1 MGFFSKLWKG
11 IKKVTKKIFKPI
23 KSVFKAVGKFM
34 NKIGIVGQIA
44 MSFILPGI
52 GSVLAQTFGKAVS
65 ALAGGALG
73 SVGKA
78 AGWVLGK
85 AGTFAK
91 TIGQGFKTV
100 TSAVTD
106 FIGTTGKYVGNKLG
120 ITNFEGVNTL
130 SQAFGKEGWGGRLSD
145 SISKL
150 GEQASNFWQ
159 SDLESFADRGI
170 MTVGEKTT
178 ADLAKSTMAGKGPL
192 KAEEISKAVDP
203 LDPKSAYQTNMESGF
218 ELKELERFPQAK
230 TYERGIVPDISGYTQ
245 EELEKSGYFKIQK
258 EKAVRKGIVDS
269 TLSSE
274 TASAQQ
280 SLLSKGFEKL
290 TGEKTLGEFVKA
302 APSKVF
308 DYSIE
313 EAKGLGISKLK
324 SAAGFGPEEYEAG
337 PSWGGYSPQMR
348 SQLSEAAQMGLQP
361 VMQDAYADH
370 VTNSILNTNPQ
381 GIYGGANNYAD
392 YFKRMAV
399 FQNQGI

>member
-11 IKKVTKKIFKPI
+11 IKKVAKKVFMPI
-23 KSVFKAVGKFM
+23 KSVFKQVGKFM

-78 AGWVLGK
+78 AGWILGK

-106 FIGTTGKYVGNKLG
+106 FIGTTGKYVGGKLG
-120 ITNFEGVNTL
+120 IPGMDKMTL
-130 SQAFGKEGWGGRLSD
+130 GEAFGKEGWGGRLSD

-150 GEQASNFWQ
+150 GAEASNFWQ

-170 MTVGEKTT
+170 MTVGEKTA
-178 ADLAKSTMAGKGPL
+178 ADLAAFGNTKAVEGTAVQSAAPVTDPITGELKSGFMEQAQTSLDL
-192 KAEEISKAVDP
+192 KKFNELPGEISQDVLSTEVDSAKQSLFSKGLEKITGEKSIEDVFKTAPGKAKAYAVD
-203 LDPKSAYQTNMESGF
+203 
-218 ELKELERFPQAK
+218 
-230 TYERGIVPDISGYTQ
+230 
-245 EELEKSGYFKIQK
+245 
-258 EKAVRKGIVDS
+258 
-269 TLSSE
+269 
-274 TASAQQ
+274 
-280 SLLSKGFEKL
+280 SLLSAPGDLVK
-290 TGEKTLGEFVKA
+290 GEFK
-302 APSKVF
+302 
-308 DYSIE
+308 
-313 EAKGLGISKLK
+313 KGLSK
-324 SAAGFGPEEYEAG
+324 AIGFGPEKYEQG
-337 PSWGGYSPQMR
+337 LSWGGYSPQMR

-361 VMQDAYADH
+361 IMQDAYADY
-370 VTNSILNTNPQ
+370 VTSSSLNTNPQ

-399 FQNQGI
+399 FQGQGG

>member
-1 MGFFSKLWKG
+1 MGFFSRLWKG
-11 IKKVTKKIFKPI
+11 IKKVAKTVFKPI

-52 GSVLAQTFGKAVS
+52 GGILAQTFGKAVS

-78 AGWVLGK
+78 AGWILGK

-106 FIGTTGKYVGNKLG
+106 FIGTTGKYVGGKLG
-120 ITNFEGVNTL
+120 IPGMDKMTL
-130 SQAFGKEGWGGRLSD
+130 GEAFGKEGWGGRLSD

-150 GEQASNFWQ
+150 GAEASNFWQ

-170 MTVGEKTT
+170 MTVGEKTA
-178 ADLAKSTMAGKGPL
+178 ADLAAFGNTKAVEGAAVQSAAPVTDPITGELKSGFMEQAQTSLDL
-192 KAEEISKAVDP
+192 KKFNELPGEISQDVLSTEVDSAKQSLFSKGLEKITGEKSIEDVFKTAPGKAKAYAVD
-203 LDPKSAYQTNMESGF
+203 
-218 ELKELERFPQAK
+218 
-230 TYERGIVPDISGYTQ
+230 
-245 EELEKSGYFKIQK
+245 
-258 EKAVRKGIVDS
+258 
-269 TLSSE
+269 
-274 TASAQQ
+274 
-280 SLLSKGFEKL
+280 SLLSAPGDLVK
-290 TGEKTLGEFVKA
+290 GEFK
-302 APSKVF
+302 
-308 DYSIE
+308 
-313 EAKGLGISKLK
+313 KGLSK
-324 SAAGFGPEEYEAG
+324 AIGFGPEKYEQG
-337 PSWGGYSPQMR
+337 LSWGGYSPQMR

-361 VMQDAYADH
+361 IMQDAYADY
-370 VTNSILNTNPQ
+370 VTSSSLNTNPQ

-399 FQNQGI
+399 FQGQGG

>member
-1 MGFFSKLWKG
+1 MGIFSKLWKG
-11 IKKVTKKIFKPI
+11 IKKVTKHIFKPI

-34 NKIGIVGQIA
+34 NKIGIIGQIA

-52 GSVLAQTFGKAVS
+52 GGVLAQTFGKAVS

-159 SDLESFADRGI
+159 SDLESFAKRGI
-170 MTVGEKTT
+170 SSSPQGTFNTPEV
-178 ADLAKSTMAGKGPL
+178 DLDKVKEVAPEMAESGT
-192 KAEEISKAVDP
+192 KAFGTQQNPNIGVVPDPAATKA
-203 LDPKSAYQTNMESGF
+203 AYQKSMDQ
-218 ELKELERFPQAK
+218 RFNIEIGDLTQAADPA
-230 TYERGIVPDISGYTQ
+230 GIGIDLDNVAKIGKI
-245 EELEKSGYFKIQK
+245 EK
-258 EKAVRKGIVDS
+258 
-269 TLSSE
+269 
-274 TASAQQ
+274 Q

-290 TGEKTLGEFVKA
+290 TGEKTLGEFVQA
-302 APSKVF
+302 APGKVF

-313 EAKGLGISKLK
+313 EAKSLGISKLK
-324 SAAGFGPEEYEAG
+324 SAAGYGPEEYEAG
-337 PSWGGYSPQMR
+337 SSWGGYSPQMR

-361 VMQDAYADH
+361 VMQDAYVDY
-370 VTNSILNTNPQ
+370 VSSSTLNTNPQ

>member
-52 GSVLAQTFGKAVS
+52 GGVLAQTFGKAVS

-106 FIGTTGKYVGNKLG
+106 FIGTTGKYVGGKLG
-120 ITNFEGVNTL
+120 IPGMDKMTL
-130 SQAFGKEGWGGRLSD
+130 GEAFGKEGWGGRLSD

-150 GEQASNFWQ
+150 GAEASNFWQ
-159 SDLESFADRGI
+159 SDLESFSKRGI
-170 MTVGEKTT
+170 SLSPQGTFNTPEV
-178 ADLAKSTMAGKGPL
+178 DLDRVKEVAPEMAESGT
-192 KAEEISKAVDP
+192 KAFGTQQNPNIGVVPDPAATKA
-203 LDPKSAYQTNMESGF
+203 AYQKSMDQRFNI
-218 ELKELERFPQAK
+218 ELGDLTQAA
-230 TYERGIVPDISGYTQ
+230 EPAGIGIDLDNVAKIGKI
-245 EELEKSGYFKIQK
+245 EK
-258 EKAVRKGIVDS
+258 
-269 TLSSE
+269 
-274 TASAQQ
+274 Q

-290 TGEKTLGEFVKA
+290 TGEATIGEFMQA
-302 APSKVF
+302 APGKVL
-308 DYSIE
+308 DYGIE
-313 EAKGLGISKLK
+313 EVKGLGISKLK

-337 PSWGGYSPQMR
+337 LSWGGYSPQMR

-361 VMQDAYADH
+361 VMQDAYAEH
-370 VTNSILNTNPQ
+370 VTSSVLNTNPQ

>member
-1 MGFFSKLWKG
+1 MGFFSRLWKG
-11 IKKVTKKIFKPI
+11 IKKVAKKVFKPI

-34 NKIGIVGQIA
+34 GKIGIVGQIA

-52 GSVLAQTFGKAVS
+52 GGVLAQTFGKAVS

-73 SVGKA
+73 TVGKA

-120 ITNFEGVNTL
+120 ITNFQGVDTL
-130 SQAFGKEGWGGRLSD
+130 GQAFGKEGWGGRLTD

-150 GEQASNFWQ
+150 GAEASNFWQ

-170 MTVGEKTT
+170 MTPDQKLA
-178 ADLAKSTMAGKGPL
+178 ADLSKSTMAGKGPL
-192 KAEEISKAVDP
+192 KAEEIAKGADP
-203 LDPKSAYQTNMESGF
+203 LDPESAYQTNMKSDF
-218 ELKELERFPQAK
+218 ELKELERLPQTK
-230 TYERGIVPDISGYTQ
+230 TYERGAVPDISGYTQ
-245 EELEKSGYFKIQK
+245 QELEESGYFKIQK
-258 EKAVRKGIVDS
+258 QKAARRGIVDS

-274 TASAQQ
+274 TASAKQ

-290 TGEKTLGEFVKA
+290 TGEATIGEFMQA
-302 APSKVF
+302 APGKVL
-308 DYSIE
+308 DYGIKE
-313 EAKGLGISKLK
+313 VKGLGISKLK
-324 SAAGFGPEEYEAG
+324 SAAGFGPEEYVQG

-361 VMQDAYADH
+361 VMQDAYADY
-370 VTNSILNTNPQ
+370 VTSSNLNTNPQ
-381 GIYGGANNYAD
+381 GIYGGANNYAA

-399 FQNQGI
+399 FQGQGG

>member
-11 IKKVTKKIFKPI
+11 IKKVAKKIFKPI

-78 AGWVLGK
+78 AGWILGK

-106 FIGTTGKYVGNKLG
+106 FIGTTGKYVGGKLG
-120 ITNFEGVNTL
+120 IPGMDKMTL
-130 SQAFGKEGWGGRLSD
+130 GEAFGKEGWGGRLSD

-150 GEQASNFWQ
+150 GAEASNFWQ
-159 SDLESFADRGI
+159 SDLESFAKRGI
-170 MTVGEKTT
+170 SSSPQGTFNTPEVDLDRVKEVAPEMAESGTKAFGTQQNPNVGIIPDQAATKAAYEKSMNQRFNIGELGDLTQATEPVGMGINLDNVAELGKTESKNWFSKGLEKVTGESSIEDVFKT
-178 ADLAKSTMAGKGPL
+178 APGKAKAY
-192 KAEEISKAVDP
+192 AVD
-203 LDPKSAYQTNMESGF
+203 
-218 ELKELERFPQAK
+218 
-230 TYERGIVPDISGYTQ
+230 
-245 EELEKSGYFKIQK
+245 
-258 EKAVRKGIVDS
+258 
-269 TLSSE
+269 
-274 TASAQQ
+274 
-280 SLLSKGFEKL
+280 SLLSAPGDLVK
-290 TGEKTLGEFVKA
+290 GEFK
-302 APSKVF
+302 
-308 DYSIE
+308 
-313 EAKGLGISKLK
+313 KGLSNVL
-324 SAAGFGPEEYEAG
+324 GFGPEEYVQG

-361 VMQDAYADH
+361 IMQDAYADY
-370 VTNSILNTNPQ
+370 VASSSLNTNPQ

-399 FQNQGI
+399 FQGQGG

>member
-1 MGFFSKLWKG
+1 MGFFSRLWKG
-11 IKKVTKKIFKPI
+11 IKKVAKTVFKPI

-52 GSVLAQTFGKAVS
+52 GGILAQTFGKAVS

-106 FIGTTGKYVGNKLG
+106 FIGTTGKFVGNKLG
-120 ITNFEGVNTL
+120 ITNFEGVDTL

-150 GEQASNFWQ
+150 GAEASNFWQ

-170 MTVGEKTT
+170 MTVGEKTA
-178 ADLAKSTMAGKGPL
+178 ADLAAFGNTKAVEGAAVQSAAPVTDPITGELKSGFMEQAQTSLDL
-192 KAEEISKAVDP
+192 KKFNELPGEISQDVLSTEVDSAKQSLFSKGLEKITGEKSIEDVFKTAPGKAKAYAVD
-203 LDPKSAYQTNMESGF
+203 
-218 ELKELERFPQAK
+218 
-230 TYERGIVPDISGYTQ
+230 
-245 EELEKSGYFKIQK
+245 
-258 EKAVRKGIVDS
+258 
-269 TLSSE
+269 
-274 TASAQQ
+274 
-280 SLLSKGFEKL
+280 SLLSAPGDLVK
-290 TGEKTLGEFVKA
+290 GEFK
-302 APSKVF
+302 
-308 DYSIE
+308 
-313 EAKGLGISKLK
+313 KGLSK
-324 SAAGFGPEEYEAG
+324 AIGFGPEKYEQG
-337 PSWGGYSPQMR
+337 LSWGGYSPQMR

-361 VMQDAYADH
+361 IMQDAYADY
-370 VTNSILNTNPQ
+370 VTSSSLNTNPQ

-399 FQNQGI
+399 FQGQGG

>member
-1 MGFFSKLWKG
+1 MGFFSRLWKG
-11 IKKVTKKIFKPI
+11 IKKVAKKIFKPI

-78 AGWVLGK
+78 AGWILGK

-106 FIGTTGKYVGNKLG
+106 FIGTTGKYVGGKLG
-120 ITNFEGVNTL
+120 IPGMDKMTL
-130 SQAFGKEGWGGRLSD
+130 GEAFGKEGWGGRLSD

-150 GEQASNFWQ
+150 GAEASNFWQ

-170 MTVGEKTT
+170 MTPDQKI
-178 ADLAKSTMAGKGPL
+178 ASDLSKSTMAGKGPL
-192 KAEEISKAVDP
+192 KAEEIAKAVDP
-203 LDPKSAYQTNMESGF
+203 LDPESAYQTKMESGF
-218 ELKELERFPQAK
+218 ELKELESFPQVE
-230 TYERGIVPDISGYTQ
+230 TYKRGTVPDISGYTQ
-245 EELEKSGYFKIQK
+245 EELEKGGYFNIQK
-258 EKAVRKGIVDS
+258 EKAISKGIVDS
-269 TLSSE
+269 TVSSE
-274 TASAQQ
+274 VSSAKQ

-290 TGEKTLGEFVKA
+290 TGEKTIGEFMQA
-302 APSKVF
+302 APGKVI
-308 DYSIE
+308 DYGIE
-313 EAKGLGISKLK
+313 EVKGLGVSKLK
-324 SAAGFGPEEYEAG
+324 SAVGFGPEEYVQG

-361 VMQDAYADH
+361 IMQDAYADY
-370 VTNSILNTNPQ
+370 VASSSLNTNPQ

-399 FQNQGI
+399 FQGQGG

>member
-85 AGTFAK
+85 AGKFANLIK
-91 TIGQGFKTV
+91 DGFKTV
-100 TSAVTD
+100 TGAVTD
-106 FIGTTGKYVGNKLG
+106 FIGTTGKYVGGKLNIPG
-120 ITNFEGVNTL
+120 MEKMTL
-130 SQAFGKEGWGGRLSD
+130 EQAFGKEGWGGRLTD
-145 SISKL
+145 SFSKL
-150 GEQASNFWQ
+150 GDQAVDFWQ
-159 SDLESFADRGI
+159 SDLKSFADRGI
-170 MTVGEKTT
+170 MTAAEKTAT
-178 ADLAKSTMAGKGPL
+178 DLAAFGDT
-192 KAEEISKAVDP
+192 KAVEGVAVQNAAPVTDP
-203 LDPKSAYQTNMESGF
+203 ITGELKSGF
-218 ELKELERFPQAK
+218 MEQAQTGLDFK
-230 TYERGIVPDISGYTQ
+230 NVNKLPGKISQ
-245 EELEKSGYFKIQK
+245 DVL
-258 EKAVRKGIVDS
+258 S
-269 TLSSE
+269 TE
-274 TASAQQ
+274 VNSAQQ

-290 TGEKTLGEFVKA
+290 TGEKTLGEFVEA
-302 APSKVF
+302 APGKVF

-361 VMQDAYADH
+361 VMQDAYADY
-370 VTNSILNTNPQ
+370 VTSSSLNTNPQ

>member
-1 MGFFSKLWKG
+1 MGFFSRLWKG
-11 IKKVTKKIFKPI
+11 IKKVAKTVFKPI

-52 GSVLAQTFGKAVS
+52 GGILAQTFGKAVS
-65 ALAGGALG
+65 ALASGALG

-106 FIGTTGKYVGNKLG
+106 FIGTTGKYVGGKLG
-120 ITNFEGVNTL
+120 IPGMDKMTL
-130 SQAFGKEGWGGRLSD
+130 GEAFGKEGWGGRLSD

-150 GEQASNFWQ
+150 GKEASNFWQ

-170 MTVGEKTT
+170 MTVGEKTA
-178 ADLAKSTMAGKGPL
+178 ADLAAFGNTKAVEGTAVQSAAPVTDPITGELKSGFMEQAQTSLDL
-192 KAEEISKAVDP
+192 KKFNELPGEISQDVLSTEVDSAKQSLFSKGLEKITGETSIEDVFKTAPGKAKAYAVD
-203 LDPKSAYQTNMESGF
+203 
-218 ELKELERFPQAK
+218 
-230 TYERGIVPDISGYTQ
+230 
-245 EELEKSGYFKIQK
+245 
-258 EKAVRKGIVDS
+258 
-269 TLSSE
+269 
-274 TASAQQ
+274 
-280 SLLSKGFEKL
+280 SLLSAPGDLVK
-290 TGEKTLGEFVKA
+290 GEFK
-302 APSKVF
+302 
-308 DYSIE
+308 
-313 EAKGLGISKLK
+313 KGLSK
-324 SAAGFGPEEYEAG
+324 AIGFGPKEYEAG
-337 PSWGGYSPQMR
+337 PSYGGYSPQMR

-361 VMQDAYADH
+361 IMQDAYANY
-370 VTNSILNTNPQ
+370 VGSSTLNTNPQ

-399 FQNQGI
+399 FQGQGG

>member
-1 MGFFSKLWKG
+1 MGFFSRLWKG
-11 IKKVTKKIFKPI
+11 IKKVAKTVFKPI

-52 GSVLAQTFGKAVS
+52 GGVLAQTFGKAVS

-78 AGWVLGK
+78 AGWILGK

-106 FIGTTGKYVGNKLG
+106 FIGTTGKYVGGKLG
-120 ITNFEGVNTL
+120 IPGMDKMTL
-130 SQAFGKEGWGGRLSD
+130 GEAFGKEGWGGRLSD

-150 GEQASNFWQ
+150 GAEASNFWQ

-170 MTVGEKTT
+170 MTVGEKTA
-178 ADLAKSTMAGKGPL
+178 ADLAAFGNTKAVEGAAVQSAAPVTDPITGELKSGFMEQAQTSLDL
-192 KAEEISKAVDP
+192 KKFNELPGEISQDVLSTEVDSAKQSLFSKGLEKITGEKSIEDVFKTAPGKAKAYAVD
-203 LDPKSAYQTNMESGF
+203 
-218 ELKELERFPQAK
+218 
-230 TYERGIVPDISGYTQ
+230 
-245 EELEKSGYFKIQK
+245 
-258 EKAVRKGIVDS
+258 
-269 TLSSE
+269 
-274 TASAQQ
+274 
-280 SLLSKGFEKL
+280 SLLSAPGDLVK
-290 TGEKTLGEFVKA
+290 GEFK
-302 APSKVF
+302 
-308 DYSIE
+308 
-313 EAKGLGISKLK
+313 KGLSK
-324 SAAGFGPEEYEAG
+324 AIGFGPEKYEQG
-337 PSWGGYSPQMR
+337 LSWGGYSPQMR

-361 VMQDAYADH
+361 IMQDAYADY
-370 VTNSILNTNPQ
+370 VTSSSLNTNPQ

-399 FQNQGI
+399 FQGQGG

>member
-1 MGFFSKLWKG
+1 MGFFSRLWKG
-11 IKKVTKKIFKPI
+11 IKKVAKTVFKPI

-52 GSVLAQTFGKAVS
+52 GGILAQTFGTAVS

-106 FIGTTGKYVGNKLG
+106 FIGTTGKFVGNKLG
-120 ITNFEGVNTL
+120 ITNFEGVDTL
-130 SQAFGKEGWGGRLSD
+130 SQAFGKDGWGGRLSD

-150 GEQASNFWQ
+150 GAEASNFWQ

-170 MTVGEKTT
+170 MTVGEKTA
-178 ADLAKSTMAGKGPL
+178 ADLAAFGNTKAVEGAAVQSAAPVTDPITGELKSGFMEQAQTSLDL
-192 KAEEISKAVDP
+192 KKFNELPGEISQDVLSTEVDSAKQSLFSKGLEKITGEKSIEDVFKTAPGKAKAYAVD
-203 LDPKSAYQTNMESGF
+203 
-218 ELKELERFPQAK
+218 
-230 TYERGIVPDISGYTQ
+230 
-245 EELEKSGYFKIQK
+245 
-258 EKAVRKGIVDS
+258 
-269 TLSSE
+269 
-274 TASAQQ
+274 
-280 SLLSKGFEKL
+280 SLLSAPGDLVKD
-290 TGEKTLGEFVKA
+290 EFK
-302 APSKVF
+302 
-308 DYSIE
+308 
-313 EAKGLGISKLK
+313 KGLSK
-324 SAAGFGPEEYEAG
+324 AIGFGPEKYEQG
-337 PSWGGYSPQMR
+337 LSWGGYNPQMR

-361 VMQDAYADH
+361 IMQDAYADY
-370 VTNSILNTNPQ
+370 VTSSSLNTNPQ

-399 FQNQGI
+399 FQGQGG

>member
-1 MGFFSKLWKG
+1 MGFFSRLWKG
-11 IKKVTKKIFKPI
+11 IKKVAKTVFKPI

-52 GSVLAQTFGKAVS
+52 GGILAQTFGKAVS
-65 ALAGGALG
+65 ALASGALG

-106 FIGTTGKYVGNKLG
+106 FIGTTGKYVGGKLG
-120 ITNFEGVNTL
+120 IPGMDKMTL
-130 SQAFGKEGWGGRLSD
+130 GEAFGKEGWGGRLSD

-150 GEQASNFWQ
+150 GAEASNFWQ
-159 SDLESFADRGI
+159 SDLESFAKRGI
-170 MTVGEKTT
+170 SSSPQGTFNTPEVDLDRVKEVAPEVAESGTKAFGTKQNPNIGVVPDPAATKAAYQKSMDQRFNIEVDLDKIGDVSNVTDPKGMGINLDNVAELGKTESKNWFSKGLEKVTGESSIEDVFKT
-178 ADLAKSTMAGKGPL
+178 APGKAGKY
-192 KAEEISKAVDP
+192 AY
-203 LDPKSAYQTNMESGF
+203 KS
-218 ELKELERFPQAK
+218 LLEAPGK
-230 TYERGIVPDISGYTQ
+230 MV
-245 EELEKSGYFKIQK
+245 
-258 EKAVRKGIVDS
+258 
-269 TLSSE
+269 SSE
-274 TASAQQ
+274 AQQ
-280 SLLSKGFEKL
+280 
-290 TGEKTLGEFVKA
+290 
-302 APSKVF
+302 
-308 DYSIE
+308 
-313 EAKGLGISKLK
+313 GLATAIGL
-324 SAAGFGPEEYEAG
+324 GPEEYVQG

-361 VMQDAYADH
+361 IMQDAYADY
-370 VTNSILNTNPQ
+370 VTSSSLNTNPQ

-399 FQNQGI
+399 FQGQGG

>member
-11 IKKVTKKIFKPI
+11 IKKVTKHIFKPI

-52 GSVLAQTFGKAVS
+52 GGVLAQTFGKAVS

-91 TIGQGFKTV
+91 TIATGFKTV
-100 TSAVTD
+100 TGAVTD
-106 FIGTTGKYVGNKLG
+106 FIGTTAKYVGGKLG
-120 ITNFEGVNTL
+120 IGTLPNQTL
-130 SQAFGKEGWGGRLSD
+130 SQAFGKEGFAGRLTD
-145 SISKL
+145 SFSKL
-150 GEQASNFWQ
+150 GDQASNFWN
-159 SDLESFADRGI
+159 STTADFADRGI
-170 MTVGEKTT
+170 MTVGEKTA
-178 ADLAKSTMAGKGPL
+178 ADLAAFGNT
-192 KAEEISKAVDP
+192 KAVEGVAVQNAAPVTDP
-203 LDPKSAYQTNMESGF
+203 ITGELKSGF
-218 ELKELERFPQAK
+218 MEQAQTDLNFSSAPVEIAPSAEVVK
-230 TYERGIVPDISGYTQ
+230 DQSWFSKSV
-245 EELEKSGYFKIQK
+245 EK
-258 EKAVRKGIVDS
+258 V
-269 TLSSE
+269 
-274 TASAQQ
+274 
-280 SLLSKGFEKL
+280 
-290 TGEKTLGEFVKA
+290 TGEKTLGEALKA
-302 APSKVF
+302 APGKAGKYAVESLLAAPGKAV
-308 DYSIE
+308 S
-313 EAKGLGISKLK
+313 
-324 SAAGFGPEEYEAG
+324 SAATAGLAKAVGLGPEEYEAG

-361 VMQDAYADH
+361 VMQDAYADY

>member
-1 MGFFSKLWKG
+1 MGFFSRLWKG
-11 IKKVTKKIFKPI
+11 IKKVAKAVFKPI
-23 KSVFKAVGKFM
+23 KSVFKTVGKFM

-52 GSVLAQTFGKAVS
+52 GGVLAQTFGKAVS

-120 ITNFEGVNTL
+120 ITNFQGVDTL
-130 SQAFGKEGWGGRLSD
+130 GQAFGKEGWGGRLTD

-150 GEQASNFWQ
+150 GAEASNFWQ

-170 MTVGEKTT
+170 MTVGQKTA
-178 ADLAKSTMAGKGPL
+178 ADLAAFGGT
-192 KAEEISKAVDP
+192 KAAEGVAVQNAAPVKDP
-203 LDPKSAYQTNMESGF
+203 LTGEIKSGFVEKAQTNLDFSSAPIKAASPVEVVKDQNLFSKG
-218 ELKELERFPQAK
+218 
-230 TYERGIVPDISGYTQ
+230 
-245 EELEKSGYFKIQK
+245 LEKVTGVDKVKNVFQSKIIDPVQDMVSDPFGYAGEKIVEGGKQMIG
-258 EKAVRKGIVDS
+258 EKFSLK
-269 TLSSE
+269 
-274 TASAQQ
+274 
-280 SLLSKGFEKL
+280 SLLS
-290 TGEKTLGEFVKA
+290 
-302 APSKVF
+302 PSQ
-308 DYSIE
+308 
-313 EAKGLGISKLK
+313 
-324 SAAGFGPEEYEAG
+324 EYDMG
-337 PSWGGYSPQMR
+337 PSFRGGYVPQSR

-361 VMQDAYADH
+361 VMQDAYADY
-370 VTNSILNTNPQ
+370 VTSSNLNTNPQ
-381 GIYGGANNYAD
+381 GIYGGANNYAA

-399 FQNQGI
+399 FQGQGG